1 MPQRMKRS
9 MQKKRKNRRRME
21 RNSVG
26 NSGLPPKPVIL
37 KKVVNSGGNAPTGKV
52 MAKIYAGDYLIT
64 NDCRIFTMNFQDSR
78 YHQQKCRLNPNG
90 YPRANIHGKDK
101 YVHRLVA
108 ECFIPN
114 HRNCPEVNHIDG
126 IKTNNHVSN
135 LEWCTSA
142 ENHIHAIKTGLIPRE
157 LRLWI
162 ARRPHPKKL
171 LFNKRQIAEIRKML
185 AEKIPSR
192 VIAAQYGCSR
202 STIDNVRRNRYYKE

>member
-1 MPQRMKRS
+1 MRRT
-9 MQKKRKNRRRME
+9 RKNGCHIQRISMDALK
-21 RNSVG
+21 
-26 NSGLPPKPVIL
+26 LPPKPII
-37 KKVVNSGGNAPTGKV
+37 KENIPDFDDWNSSRKV
-52 MAKIYAGDYLIT
+52 MAKIYAGRYLVT
-64 NDCRIFTMNFQDSR
+64 DDGRVFTAGFDDRCSGYYIR
-78 YHQQKCRLNPNG
+78 QQKMRLNTDG
-90 YPRANIHGKDK
+90 YRRANIHGKDK

-185 AEKIPSR
+185 VEKIPSR
-192 VIAAQYGCSR
+192 VIAAKYGCSP